1 MALPRY
7 QILLFVI
14 AKKPKVL
21 FNHFLIVTL
30 QEQPTALGMTSVLAN
45 DNKPLLGS
53 ILLNKN
59 TNTGF
64 KMTKTLNA
72 LSGLSG
78 LNALSTA
85 TTTGSLLGG
94 TKPNNDCQQVYIF
107 DPGSPLFLFHFIC
120 LT

>member
-1 MALPRY
+1 MVLPRY
-7 QILLFVI
+7 QILQFVI
-14 AKKPKVL
+14 AKRPKVL
-21 FNHFLIVTL
+21 FNHFLRVIISL

-78 LNALSTA
+78 LNALSTT

-94 TKPNNDCQQVYIF
+94 PKPNNDCQQVYIF
-107 DPGSPLFLFHFIC
+107 DPGNPLF
-120 LT
+120 